1 MSTRP
6 LPVPDETSAPY
17 WAACAR
23 HELTLPRCS
32 VCREF
37 ALPPEISCPN
47 CHTLDP
53 RFTFEPV
60 SGRGTVRSWTIVRQS
75 FLSGFDVPFM
85 LVDIELDDQPHI
97 RMIGR
102 LLDGVDA
109 PVRLGAPV
117 TVAFEDLAPDIAVPA
132 FRLEARA

>member
-1 MSTRP
+1 VSARP

-32 VCREF
+32 VCHEF
-37 ALPPEISCPN
+37 TLPPEISCPN
-47 CHTLDP
+47 CHSLEP
-53 RFTFEPV
+53 GFTFEPV

-85 LVDIELDDQPHI
+85 LVDIALDDQPHI

-109 PVRLGAPV
+109 PVRLDAAV
-117 TVAFEDLAPDIAVPA
+117 SIAFEDLAPDMAVPA
-132 FRLEARA
+132 FRLERQA